1 MATKLSRGEAI
12 YAINPNAEYVI
23 KNETVEGYDSI
34 DWVNGTTPISDNEID
49 TKLAELQAQHDS
61 DIVNKQNLK
70 ISAKAKLIAGQPL
83 TEEEADTL
91 VL

>member
-49 TKLAELQAQHDS
+49 TKLAELQAQHDA

-91 VL
+91 IL